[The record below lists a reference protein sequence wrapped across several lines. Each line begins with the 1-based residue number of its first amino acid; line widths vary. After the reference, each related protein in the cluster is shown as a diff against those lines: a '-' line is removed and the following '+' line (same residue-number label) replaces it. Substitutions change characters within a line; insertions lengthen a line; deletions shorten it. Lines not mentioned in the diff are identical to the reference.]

1 MDKGKNIKITLAVIY
16 ILIICIFLWFF
27 FKYFSIQ
34 DFTSF
39 ELIKS
44 NRDILNEIKNKNIL
58 LSGIIFFFVTVLWV
72 LLLGFGTPILL
83 VGGFIFGKWL
93 GTLIAL
99 FGLTTGATLL
109 YVLANY
115 FLKDFIYEKFSSK
128 FIFLI
133 KKFKKNEFIYFVVYR
148 AVGGIPFFIQN
159 LLPTLFNIKIKNY
172 FYGSLVGLAPQLFIG
187 VSLGAGINKLIDDN
201 EEMPTILQ
209 MISNPDIYLPL
220 IGLVLIFIIAFFS
233 RKIFFK
239 SE

>member
-133 KKFKKNEFIYFVVYR
+133 KKFEKNEFIYFVVYR